1 MNEVNIS
8 KKESRNPPPPS
19 STAPMQCPDERD
31 VYNLKV
37 QSDLQYWV
45 QLHDLSKNSWHKK
58 QSKENMIDIYG
69 RRVNF
74 SKLTF
79 QND

>member
-1 MNEVNIS
+1 
-8 KKESRNPPPPS
+8 
-19 STAPMQCPDERD
+19 MQCPDERD

>member
-1 MNEVNIS
+1 MG
-8 KKESRNPPPPS
+8 PPPS

-31 VYNLKV
+31 VYNFKV

>member
-1 MNEVNIS
+1 MNEIDIS
-8 KKESRNPPPPS
+8 KNESRNPPPPS

-31 VYNLKV
+31 VYNFKV